1 MWEFSREQA
10 HVPAEQSAAQPYP
23 WFSSADADPRWSRRH
38 FGAAS
43 QGPQSPVRLTPGR
56 STIVLPR
63 SLRMRSSKD
72 FRRTTRRGLRASRP
86 TLVVHAAR
94 IPDNGPITRNSAG
107 HTGPR
112 IGFVVNGAV
121 GNAVMRNRIK
131 RRLRHLAAAH
141 VTAAPAGTG
150 PETIGPETIGPET
163 IGPETIGPET
173 IGPETIGPET
183 IGIVVR
189 ALPRAATN
197 PGELPRDFGSAWHEV
212 LYRLTAGRPERD
224 GGAQ

>member
-23 WFSSADADPRWSRRH
+23 WFSSADADPRRPRGH

-56 STIVLPR
+56 TTIVLPR

-72 FRRTTRRGLRASRP
+72 FRRTTRRGLRVSRP

-94 IPDNGPITRNSAG
+94 IPGNGPIKRNSPG
-107 HTGPR
+107 RTGPR

-121 GNAVMRNRIK
+121 GDAVTRNRVK

-141 VTAAPAGTG
+141 VADTPAGT
-150 PETIGPETIGPET
+150 
-163 IGPETIGPET
+163 GPET

-189 ALPRAATN
+189 ALPRAATD
-197 PGELPRDFGSAWHEV
+197 PAELPSDFGSAWHEV

-224 GGAQ
+224 GGTQ